1 MNATRVVE
9 RVRVTA
15 GDRQVAS
22 HVGLHL
28 LGEIAERTGLA
39 FEYSAAVGFAGERAP
54 VHDRGRLLAQVA
66 VMLAGGGICVSDMA
80 ALRDQP
86 DLFGEVASDPT
97 IWRVFQEIDE
107 RAVEGLR
114 QARAEAR
121 RGVWTAAADVP
132 ATTVLDVDSTLIEVH
147 SANKEGAASHYK
159 GGYGFH
165 PMLCFADHTG
175 EALAGMLRP
184 GNATANSAADQLA
197 VVDAAIASLPP
208 ERQAGHRPGDDPG
221 EMVHPMVVRADSA
234 GAVKAFVDGLVERN
248 IEFSVYGR
256 VSDGLCAA
264 IAAVP
269 ESAWRKAIRTD
280 GEERHAGEVAEL
292 DVELPGWPPGTR
304 AICRREEPHQG
315 AALRLWDVNG
325 YRHQVTLTNSTGDL
339 LELELRQRLHAR
351 VENRIKALR
360 DTGLERMPFT
370 SFTANQAWFEL
381 VLAGSDLL
389 TWLRFICLDGD
400 LARAEPKTLRYRL
413 LHTAGRII
421 RKARRVIL
429 RLPEHWRWAADL
441 VHAYQRLDLLN
452 T

>member
-1 MNATRVVE
+1 VNGNRVVE
-9 RVRVTA
+9 RVRVTT

-39 FEYSAAVGFAGERAP
+39 FEYSAAVPFAGERAS

-97 IWRVFQEIDE
+97 IWRTFQQIDD
-107 RAVEGLR
+107 RTLDGLR

-121 RGVWTAAADVP
+121 RAVWAAMDDAP
-132 ATTVLDVDSTLIEVH
+132 AVTVLDVDSTLIEVH
-147 SANKEGAASHYK
+147 SENKEGAASHYK

-175 EALAGMLRP
+175 EALAGMFRP
-184 GNATANSAADQLA
+184 GNAGANSAADQLA

-208 ERQAGHRPGDDPG
+208 ERQAGHEPGDDPDA
-221 EMVHPMVVRADSA
+221 VVFPMVVRADSA
-234 GAVKAFVDGLVERN
+234 GAVHGFIGGLVARN

-256 VSDGLCAA
+256 VSDGLWEA
-264 IAAVP
+264 IEKVP
-269 ESAWRKAIRTD
+269 GSAWRKAIRAD

-292 DVELPGWPPGTR
+292 DLQPAGWPRGTR

-315 AALRLWDVNG
+315 AQLRLWDQNG
-325 YRHQVTLTNSTGDL
+325 WRYQVTLTNSAGDDRQ
-339 LELELRQRLHAR
+339 LELRQRLHAR
-351 VENRIKALR
+351 VENHIKALR

-370 SFTANQAWFEL
+370 KFAANAAWFEL
-381 VLAGSDLL
+381 VLAGADLL
-389 TWLRFICLDGD
+389 AWLRTVCLDGD

-421 RKARRVIL
+421 RRARRIIL
-429 RLPEHWRWAADL
+429 RLPEHWRWAVDL
-441 VHAYQRLDLLN
+441 AHAYQRLDQLGA
-452 T
+452 